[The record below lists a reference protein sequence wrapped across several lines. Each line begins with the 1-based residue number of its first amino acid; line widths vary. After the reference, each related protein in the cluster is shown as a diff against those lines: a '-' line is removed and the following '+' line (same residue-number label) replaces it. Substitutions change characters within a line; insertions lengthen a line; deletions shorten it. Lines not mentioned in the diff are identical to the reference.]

1 MSINLTAEE
10 LDTIGEIMNIS
21 MGSSATAI
29 SKMLDKQVTITTP
42 SIQQDAFDQ
51 FDSTELEPA
60 MVVKIKYVEG
70 ISGSNVTILKKQDV
84 RIMLD
89 ILMGNEGGDEDE
101 EFEFDDMSI
110 SAAREIMNQMMGA
123 SATALSKVF
132 GMPINIS
139 TPEAILVDHIDEA
152 TRNNLF
158 DLEEG
163 ASIVAVSF
171 NLIIKDV
178 LNTTFV
184 SFLTVELA
192 KRIAGRLST
201 EDEAEKPSLVIEQPQ
216 AEEVAKEV
224 PAPVEQPETA
234 ATPEP
239 VAEATPEPVA
249 PAPAPVA
256 APAPA
261 PVAAPAPASV
271 AAPAPAPVAAPALA
285 PVAAPALAPV
295 AAPVAAPQPMMSM
308 PVMMP
313 QMPTQPMQYS
323 TGHVPTQ
330 PVMDMPLKTAEFP
343 AFSGQPQFDLL
354 SNVKNMQLLM
364 GVQLEIS
371 VVIGRAKQR
380 IKDVLEFGQ
389 GTVVELDR
397 QTGVPA
403 EIIVNGQLLA
413 YGDII
418 VVGDNFGIRITEIVG
433 TKELLNSI
441 ENGTA
446 K

>member
-29 SKMLDKQVTITTP
+29 SKMLDRQVTITTP

-70 ISGSNVTILKKQDV
+70 ISGSNVTILKKEDV

-192 KRIAGRLST
+192 KRIAGRLSAE
-201 EDEAEKPSLVIEQPQ
+201 EDAEKPSLVIEQPEQ
-216 AEEVAKEV
+216 PQTEPAAEAA
-224 PAPVEQPETA
+224 PAPVEQVDAMP
-234 ATPEP
+234 TPEP
-239 VAEATPEPVA
+239 VAQ
-249 PAPAPVA
+249 PAPVA
-256 APAPA
+256 
-261 PVAAPAPASV
+261 PVAA
-271 AAPAPAPVAAPALA
+271 APVQP
-285 PVAAPALAPV
+285 APV
-295 AAPVAAPQPMMSM
+295 AAPVAAPVQPAPVAAPVAAAPAPMMTM

-313 QMPTQPMQYS
+313 QMPAQPMQYS
-323 TGHVPTQ
+323 TGHSPAQ

-343 AFSGQPQFDLL
+343 AFTGQPQFDLL

>member
-139 TPEAILVDHIDEA
+139 TPEAILVDKIDTE
-152 TRNNLF
+152 TRNGLF
-158 DLEEG
+158 DLD
-163 ASIVAVSF
+163 ANTSIVAVSF

-192 KRIAGRLST
+192 KRIAGRLSA
-201 EDEAEKPSLVIEQPQ
+201 EDEAEKPSLVVEQPEQ
-216 AEEVAKEV
+216 PETVAEPA
-224 PAPVEQPETA
+224 PAPVEQPQDATQTA
-234 ATPEP
+234 QP

-249 PAPAPVA
+249 QP
-256 APAPA
+256 
-261 PVAAPAPASV
+261 
-271 AAPAPAPVAAPALA
+271 
-285 PVAAPALAPV
+285 APV
-295 AAPVAAPQPMMSM
+295 AAPVAPVAAPAAPVAAVAPAVAAPVAPQPVMSM

-313 QMPTQPMQYS
+313 QMPAQPMQYS
-323 TGHVPTQ
+323 TGHAPAQ